1 MVTGEL
7 VVVDS
12 EGSGGGV
19 AVTRMPRTPPKVSI
33 CFWRTAVRVRY
44 RLPTLC
50 PPALLRLH
58 YLSLSLYR
66 PYARRPSF
74 AVALAYSPCAPRPA
88 LAHRVSRPRGTGSV
102 GDSVGEGV
110 RSDMAAQ

>member
-58 YLSLSLYR
+58 YRLLTLC
-66 PYARRPSF
+66 PA
-74 AVALAYSPCAPRPA
+74 AY
-88 LAHRVSRPRGTGSV
+88 
-102 GDSVGEGV
+102 
-110 RSDMAAQ
+110 

>member
-74 AVALAYSPCAPRPA
+74 AVALAYSPCAPRPTDPVARAKGDTHQA
-88 LAHRVSRPRGTGSV
+88 LAASSACAPSL
-102 GDSVGEGV
+102 
-110 RSDMAAQ
+110 